1 MQEPDARPR
10 SSCGEQEPATA
21 VRRWIQANC
30 NSDGVVAL
38 CHRPSGR
45 GLVLLARHAS
55 HRACLRGGAASVR
68 LAPARGRTGHRRA
81 VGWGAQNRSIVRH

>member
-1 MQEPDARPR
+1 MPAR
-10 SSCGEQEPATA
+10 SLAVGEQEPATA

-45 GLVLLARHAS
+45 GLVLLAQPAS
-55 HRACLRGGAASVR
+55 HRLRGGAASVQ
-68 LAPARGRTGHRRA
+68 LAPARGRTGHGRA
-81 VGWGAQNRSIVRH
+81 APRA